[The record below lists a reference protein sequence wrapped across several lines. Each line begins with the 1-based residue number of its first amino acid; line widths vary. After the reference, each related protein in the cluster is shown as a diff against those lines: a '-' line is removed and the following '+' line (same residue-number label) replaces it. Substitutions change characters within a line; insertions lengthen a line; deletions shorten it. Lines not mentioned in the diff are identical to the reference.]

1 MIALLRG
8 RIAEIGEDHLIVD
21 AGGVG
26 YLVHCPARTLQRLP
40 SAGAAVELRIVT
52 QVREDSITLYGFND
66 PAEQRWFR
74 ILQNIQGVGARLALA
89 ILSVSGPDELTHA
102 VSAQDRV
109 PLTRANG
116 VGPKVAGRIVSELR
130 DKIGTLPT
138 AAGGVALAPSASPA
152 GSTAAADA
160 LAALVSLGYG
170 RSEAYSALAR
180 VQTRIDGEAGLDL
193 LIRESLKELSP

>member
-89 ILSVSGPDELTHA
+89 ILSVSGPDELTQA

-109 PLTRANG
+109 
-116 VGPKVAGRIVSELR
+116 
-130 DKIGTLPT
+130 
-138 AAGGVALAPSASPA
+138 
-152 GSTAAADA
+152 
-160 LAALVSLGYG
+160 
-170 RSEAYSALAR
+170 
-180 VQTRIDGEAGLDL
+180 
-193 LIRESLKELSP
+193 

>member
-8 RIAEIGEDHLIVD
+8 RIAEIGEDHVIVD

-26 YLVHCPARTLQRLP
+26 YLVHCPSRTLHRLP
-40 SAGAAVELRIVT
+40 STGGEVELRIVT
-52 QVREDSITLYGFND
+52 QVREDAITLYGFND

-89 ILSVSGPDELTHA
+89 ILSVSGPDELVQA
-102 VSAQDRV
+102 IAAQDRV

-116 VGPKVAGRIVSELR
+116 VGPKVAGRIVSELK
-130 DKIGTLPT
+130 DKIGSLP
-138 AAGGVALAPSASPA
+138 AAGGGAVESPA
-152 GSTAAADA
+152 APATASGAAGDA
-160 LAALVSLGYG
+160 LAALASLGYG
-170 RSEAYSALAR
+170 RSEAFSALSR
-180 VQTRIDGEAGLDL
+180 VQARLGGEATLDA